1 MTGTAQALPSGFSGV
16 HADLGGLAADDHLQY
31 ALLAGRAL
39 GQTLFGGTGAGELL
53 TLQGSTNADRGQL
66 NVNSSTVYDW
76 DWSLHAGGALWR
88 WATTVPASGGVITG
102 ALQIANNITVNNGL
116 FIISAVDDLSTL
128 RWTIA
133 PGFAVSTLFF
143 ARPTY
148 RSTSAGIPPAQA
160 FIFAAQAQFDIQ
172 GAGSVTTAN
181 YRALSFAPILRAR
194 NAGDQM
200 QVTNTVG
207 LYVGPLWN
215 TNNSLALVDFGT
227 IRGVHCAN
235 GATVFFG
242 QALGTERCQNYIG
255 LDFNSITMATV
266 GIRAVVRS
274 ALVSNVGTN
283 YFLLNNGGATS
294 EFGTGGVHF
303 NDNTPVQFGGTAF
316 NAQDASIFWSGSTL
330 DFFFIANADRLLM
343 SNPNN
348 AQILFNLVANE
359 FTLNTTRGFS
369 MGAITGTLGNQ
380 FGNFVTGARTVGVAG
395 GWADFLLT
403 QGGNLS
409 IGAFAMSDVS
419 AWVINS
425 ISLAGGT
432 GSIAELATLKIG
444 GMTTSNPGIT
454 VTERAALWV
463 TGRLNLF
470 GAVQYQP
477 ATPPAL
483 AAGDTDDYGQLQT
496 ATPSN
501 NQRYWNRLQGNLAGT
516 SRITGIDATAVQNG
530 DTMELTNVSTFN
542 VTLGHQNAGSV
553 AANRFIS
560 PTGADYVLGQDETVT
575 VRYDGTNARWRVLAG
590 TGA

>member
-1 MTGTAQALPSGFSGV
+1 VSTTEALATSFSGV
-16 HADLGGLAADDHLQY
+16 HADLSGLAADDHLQY

-39 GQTLFGGTGAGELL
+39 GQSLFGGTGAGEFL

-88 WATTVPASGGVITG
+88 WAQTVPASGGVITT

-128 RWTIA
+128 RWTVA

-148 RSTSAGIPPAQA
+148 RSTSAGIQPAQA

-172 GAGSVTTAN
+172 GAGSVTTTN

-194 NAGDQM
+194 NSGDQM

-215 TNNSLALVDFGT
+215 TNNALALVDFGT

-255 LDFNSITMATV
+255 LDFNSITMTTV
-266 GIRAVVRS
+266 GVRAVVRS

-316 NAQDASIFWSGSTL
+316 NAMDASIFWSGSTL
-330 DFFFIANADRLLM
+330 DFFFAANADRLLM

-348 AQILFNLVANE
+348 GQILFNLVANE

-369 MGAITGTLGNQ
+369 MGAVTGTLGNQ

-432 GSIAELATLKIG
+432 GSIADLSTLVIG
-444 GMTTSNPGIT
+444 AMTTSNPGIT
-454 VTERAALWV
+454 VTRRSALRV
-463 TGRLNLF
+463 TGRCQLSGSMAF
-470 GAVQYQP
+470 PPITP
-477 ATPPAL
+477 AAL
-483 AAGDTDDYGQLQT
+483 ASGNNNDWAGLLTGS
-496 ATPSN
+496 ASN
-501 NQRYWNRLQGNLAGT
+501 GTRHWARIAGNVVT
-516 SRITGIDATAVQNG
+516 SVITGIDATAVQDG
-530 DTMELTNVSTFN
+530 DSFELTNIAA
-542 VTLGHQNAGSV
+542 NAIDITNQDAASA
-553 AANRFIS
+553 AANRIITS
-560 PTGADYVLGQDETVT
+560 TGATYTVAADETVLI
-575 VRYDGTNARWRVLAG
+575 RYDLTTTRWRMLAG
-590 TGA
+590 TGT